1 MTNTDPLP
9 EPGKAGP
16 PRKSAGSA
24 RKTSARKST
33 GDDPAAEPT
42 SAAKTPAGKA
52 TAKGTPAKKAAT
64 GATAKKA
71 TPKKAPAKK
80 AAPKKAPAKKAAA
93 QAVPADK
100 AVREAPTEPG
110 AAQTAPAD
118 KAVREAPA
126 EPAAAQTAPA
136 EQAVQEAP
144 AEQAAAQTVPAEQAP
159 REAPAKSVATE
170 IEVRNPANG
179 TVIGRVPVDTPD
191 AVAEK
196 VRQLRLYQPEWEAIG
211 AQGRKRWLLKLQDWL
226 IDNTDHLADV
236 LQSETGKPRVDALI
250 DPSFAV
256 DLIGYYARRA
266 GKFLADEHP
275 SPHSPLARVKRLTTV
290 YRPYPVVGVITPW
303 NFPLAMP
310 ALDVIPALAA
320 GAAVLL
326 KPSEVTPLSALELAR
341 GWAEIGAPPVLAVAT
356 GAGETGAAVV
366 NTVDYV
372 QFTGSIRT
380 GRAIAAA
387 CVDRLIPYSLELG
400 GKDPAIVLADADI
413 DRAAYGIAFGGLFNA
428 GQVCISVERV
438 YVEEPVYDEFVAKLT
453 EHVRELRQGTDGRE
467 SRYDIG
473 ALANEAQRDIVSR
486 HVEDAVAKGAE
497 VLTGGKPTG
506 VGTFFEPTV
515 LVGVD
520 HGMACMTE
528 ETFGPTLP
536 VMKVADEAEAVAL
549 ANDSIYGL
557 SASVWT
563 GDKSRGERI
572 ARQLNAGAVNI
583 NDVFANLFNFA
594 LPMGGW
600 QQSGVGYRWGGADG
614 VRKYCRK
621 QAVTAPMLPTQQKE
635 LFWFPYSTAKL
646 GFALGAMRAAGA
658 RGMRRLGIRDVLD
671 TVEGKGK

>member
-16 PRKSAGSA
+16 PRKSAGST

-52 TAKGTPAKKAAT
+52 AEKGTPAKKAAT
-64 GATAKKA
+64 GATAKRA
-71 TPKKAPAKK
+71 APKKAPAKK
-80 AAPKKAPAKKAAA
+80 AAPKKAPAKKTAA
-93 QAVPADK
+93 QAV
-100 AVREAPTEPG
+100 
-110 AAQTAPAD
+110 PAD

-126 EPAAAQTAPA
+126 EPAAAQTL
-136 EQAVQEAP
+136 
-144 AEQAAAQTVPAEQAP
+144 PAEQAP

-196 VRQLRLYQPEWEAIG
+196 VRQLRLYQHEWEAIG

-372 QFTGSIRT
+372 QFTGSTRT

-600 QQSGVGYRWGGADG
+600 RQSGVGYRWGGADG